1 MSRGCFMGCSAWL
14 PAYAGGAYYHSR
26 IPLTPEPTGRP
37 VTTKHYRLEF
47 VLFLL
52 ALALLSSNVLLFTVN
67 VANPLIISD
76 GWTFVDKV
84 VRKSAEGHFAWQDI
98 FFKRSAMDHSQPLR
112 KLILLFHYRYF
123 DLDFSIEAI
132 AGLLF
137 GFLNIA
143 LLWGVARHGRGD
155 TRPSA
160 GELLGF
166 AALAA
171 VYFSLNAT
179 TVYSY
184 PLMTLSYS
192 SHTFILMMLVC
203 AWFALANP
211 RWNLVLL
218 LAAAALAMNVVADDT
233 GIIVTIACLLVILL
247 QVFRGAPRRRA
258 LHVAMVVAGAC
269 VAYNIGYDMLLPQP
283 QGAGGKLDFAGLLGR
298 YSQAWQLSIPFTAS
312 VVHLIHLREWFG
324 AGAGIAA
331 GLIAIVVMAAHG
343 WFWWKALTGPRNLA
357 SFVAIA
363 LMLMFYGLVA
373 GILLGRVGAKG
384 VMYLWQPRYT
394 LLYEWNIVALLL
406 MALAQFRPAVSMA
419 SSTSPSGAAV
429 AGAIPERALMSASAL
444 LLVLQV
450 PLSVDGWQHVRPI
463 QVYQQRMAT
472 KIGSLALDA
481 DPSPTRCMPQMVVC
495 HFPESRRKELMR
507 FLEGNQLNLFS
518 PSFQKRHQLYP
529 GPGATTPSR

>member
-1 MSRGCFMGCSAWL
+1 M
-14 PAYAGGAYYHSR
+14 
-26 IPLTPEPTGRP
+26 TP
-37 VTTKHYRLEF
+37 KHHRLEF

-52 ALALLSSNVLLFTVN
+52 VLALLSSNALLFTVK
-67 VANPLIISD
+67 VANPLVISD

-137 GFLNIA
+137 GFANIG
-143 LLWGVARHGRGD
+143 LLWGIARHGRGD

-160 GELLGF
+160 SELLGF
-166 AALAA
+166 GALTA

-179 TVYSY
+179 AVYSY

-203 AWFALANP
+203 AWFALVSA
-211 RWNLVLL
+211 RWHVVSL

-233 GIIVTIACLLVILL
+233 GIIVTIACLLAILL

-258 LHVAMVVAGAC
+258 LLVAVVVAGAC
-269 VAYNIGYDMLLPQP
+269 VAYNIGYDMLLPRP

-298 YSQAWQLSIPFTAS
+298 YSQAWQLSIPFAAS
-312 VVHLIHLREWFG
+312 IVHLTHLREWFG
-324 AGAGIAA
+324 TGAEVAA

-343 WFWWKALTGPRNLA
+343 WFWWRALTGSRNLA

-406 MALAQFRPAVSMA
+406 MALAQLRSTAWMARPANRHGV
-419 SSTSPSGAAV
+419 AV
-429 AGAIPERALMSASAL
+429 AGAIPARVMMTASVL

-450 PLSVDGWQHVRPI
+450 PLSLDAWQHVRPI
-463 QVYQQRMAT
+463 QAYQQRMAVR
-472 KIGSLALDA
+472 IGRLALDPGN
-481 DPSPTRCMPQMVVC
+481 DPGRCMPQMVVC
-495 HFPESRRKELMR
+495 HFPESRREELMR
-507 FLEGNQLNLFS
+507 FLEGHQLNLFS
-518 PSFQKRHQLYP
+518 PTFQRRHQLYP
-529 GPGATTPSR
+529 GPGAIPPSR